1 MSKTIKALVKE
12 TLQDNPLFR
21 ERSRRSIG
29 FATLIKRLYPTL
41 ESIEHKTLIEALE
54 TYASMERC
62 WRQEL
67 QDNEDLRGFDYGDKE
82 SLEKSAQEN
91 LGYQPTHEFERAIKN
106 I

>member
-1 MSKTIKALVKE
+1 MSLKTLITDTLVAE
-12 TLQDNPLFR
+12 PNFR

-41 ESIEHKTLIEALE
+41 ESIEHKTLVEALE
-54 TYASMERC
+54 TYVSMERC
-62 WRQEL
+62 WRQIL
-67 QDNEDLRGFDYGDKE
+67 QANENLRGFDYGDKE
-82 SLEKSAQEN
+82 ALEKSAQES